1 MQRNFTLPSKRP
13 TSPRDMNAKP
23 LTHAPPSLAEQAYD
37 RIEAMIVTLEL
48 PPGLVFSEAELSQQ
62 LGIGRT
68 PTREALQRLVADRL
82 VIALPRRGMMISE
95 VNIAEQL
102 TLLETRRVLDRLIV
116 TRAARLTNEGQRQR
130 LQTLAAAIRDAARAG
145 DLATFMHLDREC
157 DSILESAAR
166 NPFAVRAGAPLH
178 AHCRR
183 FWYYFQQTGDLP
195 EAAGLHGNLIDAVA
209 AGDDTAAA
217 EASDRLID
225 HLEVFTRA
233 ALERF

>member
-1 MQRNFTLPSKRP
+1 MRRSFT
-13 TSPRDMNAKP
+13 PRLKPLTLHLDMNAISA
-23 LTHAPPSLAEQAYD
+23 TMTPPSLAEQAYD

-48 PPGLVFSEAELSQQ
+48 PPGLVFSESELSQQ

-82 VIALPRRGMMISE
+82 VIALPRRGMMVSE

-116 TRAARLTNEGQRQR
+116 TRAARLVNEAQRNQ
-130 LQTLAAAIRDAARAG
+130 LQSLAAAIRGTAMAG
-145 DLATFMHLDREC
+145 DPATFMRLDREC
-157 DSILESAAR
+157 DDILERAAR
-166 NPFAVRAGAPLH
+166 NPFAVRACAPLH

-183 FWYYFQQTGDLP
+183 FWYYFQQAGDLA
-195 EAAGLHGNLIDAVA
+195 EAAGLHGDLAGAVA
-209 AGDDTAAA
+209 SGDEAAA
-217 EASDRLID
+217 GAASDRLID